1 MRTIMCDITSCLLS
15 EFTSF
20 ARTLQSLP
28 TIESPLSGGV
38 PDGDGTVVATTTT
51 TANHR
56 MSMPSLAGS
65 SVIAG
70 LGQQRMSIQGFGSG
84 SITERARSKG
94 KGRVQIAIGELYLLA
109 GRIPD
114 ALKE

>member
-15 EFTSF
+15 EFTGY

-28 TIESPLSGGV
+28 TIESPLASVEDVGV
-38 PDGDGTVVATTTT
+38 
-51 TANHR
+51 
-56 MSMPSLAGS
+56 SPSNASNRVSIPPITGA
-65 SVIAG
+65 SVIGG
-70 LGQQRMSIQGFGSG
+70 LPQQRISIQGFGSG
-84 SITERARSKG
+84 TVTERARVKG
-94 KGRVQIAIGELYLLA
+94 KARVQIAIGELYLLT

>member
-15 EFTSF
+15 EFTGY

-28 TIESPLSGGV
+28 TLESPLASGVVEDAGV
-38 PDGDGTVVATTTT
+38 TPSSASNRV
-51 TANHR
+51 
-56 MSMPSLAGS
+56 SMPSIAGA
-65 SVIAG
+65 SVIGG
-70 LGQQRMSIQGFGSG
+70 LPGQRISISGFGSG
-84 SITERARSKG
+84 TVTERARIKG
-94 KGRVQIAIGELYLLA
+94 KARIQIAIGELYLLA